1 MQIDILTLFPEVFAG
16 AFGSSIIKRAQD
28 KKILTINLHDLRR
41 WAVDARGTVDDR
53 PYGGGVG
60 MVLMVEP
67 IFKALSEIKK
77 PKAGAKSKTVL
88 LTPQGKTLSQRKA
101 QSLSKLTQLIL
112 ICGHY
117 EGVDERVRQYLVD
130 EELSIGDYVL
140 SGGEIPAMVVVDAI
154 SRLLP
159 GVLTKEEATQFESF
173 QPLTVGQKTLAEALE
188 SPHYTRPEV
197 FRGWKVPQILLSGNH
212 QRISQWR
219 AGRALIKTRSIRPD
233 LLRKAPSTK
242 SK

>member
-1 MQIDILTLFPEVFAG
+1 MQIDVLTLFPEMFAG

-28 KKILTINLHDLRR
+28 KKILTINLHNLRQ
-41 WAVDARGTVDDR
+41 WAADARGTVDDR
-53 PYGGGVG
+53 PYGGGAG

-67 IFKALSEIKK
+67 IFNALSEIRSQTSE
-77 PKAGAKSKTVL
+77 AGYQAKTIL
-88 LTPQGKTLSQRKA
+88 LSPQGKIFSQRKA
-101 QSLSKLTQLIL
+101 QSLAKLTQLIL

-159 GVLTKEEATQFESF
+159 KVLTNQEATQFESF
-173 QPLTVGQKTLAEALE
+173 QPLTVGSKTIAEALE
-188 SPHYTRPEV
+188 YPHYTRPEV
-197 FRGWKVPQILLSGNH
+197 FRGWKVPQVLLSGNH
-212 QRISQWR
+212 QRIGQWR
-219 AGRALIKTRSIRPD
+219 AKKALTKTKTIRPD
-233 LLRKAPSTK
+233 LV
-242 SK
+242 

>member
-16 AFGSSIIKRAQD
+16 AFGSSIIKRSQD
-28 KKILTINLHDLRR
+28 KKIVTINLHNLRH
-41 WAVDARGTVDDR
+41 WAVDTRGTVDDR
-53 PYGGGVG
+53 PYGGGAG

-77 PKAGAKSKTVL
+77 PKTGAKSKTIL
-88 LTPQGKTLSQRKA
+88 LSPQGKTFSQRKA
-101 QSLSKLTQLIL
+101 QSLSKLQQLIL

-130 EELSIGDYVL
+130 EEVSIGDYVL
-140 SGGEIPAMVVVDAI
+140 SGGEIPAMVVVDTI

-173 QPLTVGQKTLAEALE
+173 QPLAVGKKTIAEALE
-188 SPHYTRPEV
+188 YPHYTRPEV
-197 FRGWKVPQILLSGNH
+197 FRGWKVPDILLSGHH
-212 QRISQWR
+212 QKISHWR
-219 AGRALIKTRSIRPD
+219 AETAFAKTKKSRPD
-233 LLRKAPSTK
+233 LLHNS
-242 SK
+242 